1 MRRRNIMI
9 MNNVG
14 HFKGLARTYLPAK
27 MRSLVGRHSLK
38 NDMMEL
44 AKQNGAKVYKSWTKK
59 KMIQHY

>member
-1 MRRRNIMI
+1 MD
-9 MNNVG
+9 NVG

-44 AKQNGAKVYKSWTKK
+44 AKQNGVKVYKSWTKK